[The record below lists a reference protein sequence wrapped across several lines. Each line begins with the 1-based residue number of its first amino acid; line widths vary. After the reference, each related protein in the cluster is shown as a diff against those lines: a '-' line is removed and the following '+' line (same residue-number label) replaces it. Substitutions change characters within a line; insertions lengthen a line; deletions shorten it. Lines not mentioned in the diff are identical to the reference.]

1 MIFHSYVFVMIKSR
15 KSKALGVFFIDGG
28 RDMAYLKKFVRTS
41 LSLLSFSLTESEKCF
56 GKIRGVNE
64 KFNLIL
70 KLI

>member
-1 MIFHSYVFVMIKSR
+1 
-15 KSKALGVFFIDGG
+15 
-28 RDMAYLKKFVRTS
+28 MAYLKNFVRTS
-41 LSLLSFSLTESEKCF
+41 LLLLSFSLTESEKCF